1 MKKIPELLIIGF
13 LMFCCGSDG
22 NMSKSDIEAA
32 RKVEVESKISLNSY
46 DSMQFSQK
54 ILKAKANQEITLTLY
69 HKGIMNKQIMGHNFV
84 LLKKNVDVE
93 SFARKAM
100 LAKDNDFITDESDV
114 IAYTRLIGGGESDT
128 IVFTIEKPGVYIY
141 LCTFPGH
148 SQLMRGKLLI
158 E

>member
-1 MKKIPELLIIGF
+1 MKKIADLLLIGF
-13 LMFCCGSDG
+13 IMFCCNSDA
-22 NMSKSDIEAA
+22 NMTKSDIDTTI
-32 RKVEVESKISLNSY
+32 KVEAQSKISINSY

-54 ILKAKANQEITLTLY
+54 ILKAKANQQITLTLY
-69 HKGIMNKQIMGHNFV
+69 HKGTMNKQVMGHNFV

-128 IVFTIEKPGVYIY
+128 IVFTVDKPGVYIY

>member
-1 MKKIPELLIIGF
+1 MKKIPELLLIGF
-13 LMFCCGSDG
+13 LMICCVSDG
-22 NMSKSDIEAA
+22 NMTKTDIDVA
-32 RKVEVESKISLNSY
+32 RKVESKISLNSY

-69 HKGIMNKQIMGHNFV
+69 HKGMMNKQIMGHNFV

>member
-1 MKKIPELLIIGF
+1 MKKIPELLLIGF

-22 NMSKSDIEAA
+22 NMTKTDIDVA
-32 RKVEVESKISLNSY
+32 RKVESKISLNSY

-69 HKGIMNKQIMGHNFV
+69 HKGMMNKQIMGHNFV

>member
-1 MKKIPELLIIGF
+1 MPSGVLRGCSTVADMSHQNVDSCFQSSAIGP
-13 LMFCCGSDG
+13 
-22 NMSKSDIEAA
+22 
-32 RKVEVESKISLNSY
+32 
-46 DSMQFSQK
+46 
-54 ILKAKANQEITLTLY
+54 
-69 HKGIMNKQIMGHNFV
+69 
-84 LLKKNVDVE
+84 LKKNIDVE